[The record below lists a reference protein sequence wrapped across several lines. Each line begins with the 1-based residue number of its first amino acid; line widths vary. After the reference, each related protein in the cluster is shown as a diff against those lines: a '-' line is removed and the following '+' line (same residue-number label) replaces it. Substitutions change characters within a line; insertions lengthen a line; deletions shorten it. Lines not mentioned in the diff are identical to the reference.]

1 MPHSVVQAEGGEQGD
16 PLMPAVYV
24 LGQHPAL
31 QAASATLLPGETV
44 FAYLDDVHAVCQP
57 ERVHAAAGVA
67 RVVLQEH
74 AGIEV
79 HLGKTR
85 VKDRPAPVRF
95 KGRAGLTFGWRLDVS
110 PERRGLVV
118 LGTPGWPCQ
127 LRPAICNR
135 SATSTNGCSTASL
148 TCPICRRRAAPLLR
162 AATVPLLAESVAA
175 G

>member
-1 MPHSVVQAEGGEQGD
+1 
-16 PLMPAVYV
+16 MPALHA

-44 FAYLDDVHAVCQP
+44 FAYLDDAYAVCPP
-57 ERVHAAAGVA
+57 ERVRAVAGVA

-85 VKDRPAPVRF
+85 IWNAAGEEPAGTSALQGP
-95 KGRAGLTFGWRLDVS
+95 GGADVWVGAWTLP
-110 PERRGLVV
+110 PERRA
-118 LGTPGWPCQ
+118 PQC
-127 LRPAICNR
+127 
-135 SATSTNGCSTASL
+135 
-148 TCPICRRRAAPLLR
+148 CRRSCCQVVSPADPLLR
-162 AATVPLLAESVAA
+162 PFSGRGWHPASPRHLA